1 MSKRC
6 ILGNGWRESWILT
19 RSVSIFLWTTAAVSF
34 LTLGLALILLSFVM
48 SFRTMQPLP
57 RLFCRFILF
66 AGGQRL
72 MLKTPMPPVQ
82 HGPYLYMFN
91 HASMLDTLIMIA
103 IIPEYTMAIGKAEQF
118 DVPIWGTLIKRW
130 GAVPI
135 HRQDLQRAIKQ
146 LDTVSNALRQGDSLL
161 ISPEGTRSPDGR
173 LLAFKKGPFHVAMN
187 QPTPIV
193 PVAIVGAHLAKRK
206 ESWLLLPSTIEIR
219 VGSLITTDSPA
230 YQDRDELRGAT
241 RAAIELNLPSDQC

>member
-19 RSVSIFLWTTAAVSF
+19 RSVSIFLWTTAAVSSF

-130 GAVPI
+130 GRCRFTDRIFSGLSSSLTPFRMLFAKVI
-135 HRQDLQRAIKQ
+135 LYSFLQRAPK
-146 LDTVSNALRQGDSLL
+146 SRW
-161 ISPEGTRSPDGR
+161 
-173 LLAFKKGPFHVAMN
+173 AF
-187 QPTPIV
+187 
-193 PVAIVGAHLAKRK
+193 VG
-206 ESWLLLPSTIEIR
+206 
-219 VGSLITTDSPA
+219 V
-230 YQDRDELRGAT
+230 
-241 RAAIELNLPSDQC
+241 